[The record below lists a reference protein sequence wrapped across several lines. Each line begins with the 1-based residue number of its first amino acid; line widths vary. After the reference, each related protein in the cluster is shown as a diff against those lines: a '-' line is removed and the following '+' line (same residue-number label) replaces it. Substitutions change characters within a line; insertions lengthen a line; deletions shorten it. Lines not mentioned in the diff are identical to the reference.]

1 MNIIKTFKK
10 IIRTFKKRIKTF
22 KKWVDKI
29 INHKYLDYQQIKPGV
44 SVNYDARPEKRRPEN
59 PRTLNPAK
67 RNGIILRKV
76 KIGWLAANRSKQK
89 FIVDERNFL
98 SWREFKASEF
108 YEVKK

>member
-1 MNIIKTFKK
+1 MKIRKTLRKIRKTLRKIKKTF
-10 IIRTFKKRIKTF
+10 R
-22 KKWVDKI
+22 KWIDKI
-29 INHKYLDYQQIKPGV
+29 INYKYYDYQQIKPGV
-44 SVNYDARPEKRRPEN
+44 SVIYDARPEKRRPEN
-59 PRTLNPAK
+59 PCTLNPAK

-98 SWREFKASEF
+98 SWKEFKASEF

>member
-10 IIRTFKKRIKTF
+10 IIRTFKRRIKTF

-76 KIGWLAANRSKQK
+76 KIGWLAANQSKQK
-89 FIVDERNFL
+89 FIVDENNFL
-98 SWREFKASEF
+98 SWGEFTASEF
-108 YEVKK
+108 FKVKK

>member
-1 MNIIKTFKK
+1 MNITKTFKK
-10 IIRTFKKRIKTF
+10 IIRTFKKVIKTF
-22 KKWVDKI
+22 KKWVYKI

-44 SVNYDARPEKRRPEN
+44 SVTYDARPEKRRPKN

-98 SWREFKASEF
+98 SWKEFKASEF